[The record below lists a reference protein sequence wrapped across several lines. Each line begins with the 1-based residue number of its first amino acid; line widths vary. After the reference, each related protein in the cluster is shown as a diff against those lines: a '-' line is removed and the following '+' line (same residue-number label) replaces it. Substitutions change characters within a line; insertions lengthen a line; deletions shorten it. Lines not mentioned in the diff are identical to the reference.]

1 MTERKSR
8 TLKPLAF
15 DEYCRFDSYALFLG
29 IKRASLYALK
39 ESRSIKT
46 AIFIES

>member
-1 MTERKSR
+1 MLES
-8 TLKPLAF
+8 LAF
-15 DEYCRFDSYALFLG
+15 DEYCRFDSSAFFPS
-29 IKRASLYALK
+29 IERASLYAGK